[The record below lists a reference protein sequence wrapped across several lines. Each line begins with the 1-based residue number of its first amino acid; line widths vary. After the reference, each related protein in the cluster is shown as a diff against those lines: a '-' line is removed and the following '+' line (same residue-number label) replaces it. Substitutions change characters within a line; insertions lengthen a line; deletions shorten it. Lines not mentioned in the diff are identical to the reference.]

1 MILFPGVPVRRDG
14 ESGCRDVNARRAE
27 RPAVEEIVDMFGV
40 AADTGESIHAED
52 FVYRVGETVYT
63 AEPFCMDRWQE
74 CASGIHCFLTLQEA
88 VDW

>member
-1 MILFPGVPVRRDG
+1 VTRKIRVSEAV
-14 ESGCRDVNARRAE
+14 
-27 RPAVEEIVDMFGV
+27 VEEIVDMFGI

-52 FVYRVGETVYT
+52 FVYQVGETVYT